1 MQVRVA
7 PGFILSRQSSDTKT
21 GIRLTYWLA
30 TEKGPRCL
38 LFEEQEAVCFFP
50 ARQLALLE
58 STLGLS
64 SPHQRPSIYSSA
76 GLAEKAGIS
85 ISPSNAGGLLSRRST
100 SAWRVAETKLRNF
113 SHEQVLALYVKTT
126 KAMGEIRRKLIA
138 AGVELSEADVR
149 ASDRFL
155 MERFITG
162 SLAFECETGLL
173 KTAESTKAQSS
184 TCEPLLNPRVKS
196 AEFRPTLSALSFD
209 IETDM
214 KAEKLYSIAAYSTQ
228 ASKVFMLGDAEWR
241 EKLNAR
247 AGAIAPLHIEVLPSE
262 RAVISAFLD
271 HVAEVDPDVM
281 IGWNVVNFDLRCLQ
295 RICDRLKMKLTLGR
309 SASGEQH
316 TVVWRE
322 SRERGSAKK
331 AERYYAT
338 IPGRCALDGIEL
350 MRSATYA
357 FEDFSLETVSREVL
371 GRGKLVEDVEQ
382 RGAEISTLF
391 EQDKE
396 ALARYNLE
404 DCKLVWDIF
413 TKEKLLEFA
422 IEKSLLTGLALDRYG
437 GSVAALDFLYLPRL
451 HRKGFVA
458 PALGSG
464 DTTNVSPGGYVLDSA
479 PGIFDNVVVLDFKS
493 LYPSIIRTFHVDPL
507 ALALA
512 NDEPKPIEGFDGGRF
527 AREGA
532 ILPELIA
539 TLWAARDRAK
549 RAGDAIMSQA
559 IKIIMNS
566 FYGVLGTSGC
576 RFLDTRLV
584 SSITK
589 RGHQIILDS
598 KRFIEEQGFRVI
610 YGDTDSVFVLI
621 PEKAIDVE
629 ARDSHLPIVR
639 AQAVERIS
647 ERLATSMTDWWRDR
661 IMTEQGV
668 DSYLEMEFETHFT
681 KFLMPTIR
689 GSEAGSKKRYAGM
702 VRILDTRGNNFR
714 TANGDDSDLAL
725 DDTEMADRYR
735 LVFKGLESVRTDWS
749 PLAREFQRE
758 LYRRIF
764 LGEEYAEYLYR
775 LVDDLRAGRIDDKL
789 VFRKRLRRRLDD
801 YVKNVPP
808 HIQAARKAQRAIAEQ
823 GLGVSEGELGWI
835 DYIMTCTGAEPIR
848 FTTQRPDYEFYIE
861 RQIEPIADAILGFV
875 GDSMEQLFGRQIGLF

>member
-1 MQVRVA
+1 V
-7 PGFILSRQSSDTKT
+7 
-21 GIRLTYWLA
+21 
-30 TEKGPRCL
+30 
-38 LFEEQEAVCFFP
+38 FEQQEAVCFFP
-50 ARQLALLE
+50 ERQLGLLE
-58 STLGLS
+58 STLGFSSSSQPPPVPAISSTADASASQSNKGERLS
-64 SPHQRPSIYSSA
+64 QRSA
-76 GLAEKAGIS
+76 A
-85 ISPSNAGGLLSRRST
+85 
-100 SAWRVAETKLRNF
+100 AWRVAETKLKNF
-113 SHEQVLALYVKTT
+113 SHEQVLALYVRTT
-126 KAMGEIRRKLIA
+126 NAMGEIRRKLIA
-138 AGVELSEADVR
+138 AGVELSEADVH
-149 ASDRFL
+149 APDRFL

-162 SLAFECETGLL
+162 SLAFESEAGPSA
-173 KTAESTKAQSS
+173 AEKSTHTQSS
-184 TCEPLLNPRVKS
+184 LSATFFDPRIKS

-209 IETDM
+209 IETDR
-214 KAEKLYSIAAYSTQ
+214 KAEQLYSIAAYSTHS
-228 ASKVFMLGDAEWR
+228 SKVFMLGDAQWR
-241 EKLNAR
+241 EKLTAR
-247 AGAIAPLHIEVLPSE
+247 ADVNAPLLIEVLPNE

-271 HVAEVDPDVM
+271 HVAEVDPDVL

-309 SASGEQH
+309 CVGGEPQA
-316 TVVWRE
+316 VLWRE
-322 SRERGSAKK
+322 ARERGSAKK
-331 AERYYAT
+331 TERYYAT

-357 FEDFSLETVSREVL
+357 FENFSLETVAREVL
-371 GRGKLVEDVEQ
+371 GRGKLIEDVEQ

-391 EQDKE
+391 TEDKE

-413 TKEKLLEFA
+413 LEEKLIEFA

-451 HRKGFVA
+451 HRRGFVA

-464 DTTNVSPGGYVLDSA
+464 DTTNVSPGGYVLDSE

-512 NDEPKPIEGFDGGRF
+512 TDEPRPIEGFDGGKF

-549 RAGDAIMSQA
+549 LAGDGIMSQA

-629 ARDSHLPIVR
+629 SGESSAPAVR

-647 ERLATSMTDWWRDR
+647 ERLATRMTDWWRDR
-661 IMTEQGV
+661 IMMEQGV

-689 GSEAGSKKRYAGM
+689 GTDAGSKKRYAGM
-702 VRILDTRGNNFR
+702 VRIPDSASDSSR
-714 TANGDDSDLAL
+714 TDLLSENAAL
-725 DDTEMADRYR
+725 VDGIEKSERYR

-764 LGEEYAEYLYR
+764 LGEAYAEYLYR
-775 LVDDLRAGRIDDKL
+775 LVDDLRAGRLDDKL
-789 VFRKRLRRRLDD
+789 VFRKRLRRRLDE

-808 HIQAARKAQRAIAEQ
+808 HIQAARKAQRARSEQ
-823 GLGVSEGELGWI
+823 GFVANEAESGWI
-835 DYIMTCTGAEPIR
+835 EYIMTRSGAEPIR
-848 FTTQRPDYEFYIE
+848 FTTQKPDYEFYIE

-875 GDSMEQLFGRQIGLF
+875 GDSMEKLFGRQIGLF

>member
-1 MQVRVA
+1 M
-7 PGFILSRQSSDTKT
+7 
-21 GIRLTYWLA
+21 
-30 TEKGPRCL
+30 
-38 LFEEQEAVCFFP
+38 FEQQEAVCFFP
-50 ARQLALLE
+50 ERQLGLLE
-58 STLGLS
+58 STLGFSSSSQPPPVPAISSTADASASQSNKGERLS
-64 SPHQRPSIYSSA
+64 QRSA
-76 GLAEKAGIS
+76 A
-85 ISPSNAGGLLSRRST
+85 
-100 SAWRVAETKLRNF
+100 AWRVAETKLKNF
-113 SHEQVLALYVKTT
+113 SHEQVLALYVRTT
-126 KAMGEIRRKLIA
+126 NAMGEIRRKLIA

-149 ASDRFL
+149 VPDRFL

-162 SLAFECETGLL
+162 SLAFESEAGPSA
-173 KTAESTKAQSS
+173 AEKSTHMQSS
-184 TCEPLLNPRVKS
+184 LSAPFCNPRIKS

-209 IETDM
+209 IETDR
-214 KAEKLYSIAAYSTQ
+214 KAEQLYSIAAYSTHS
-228 ASKVFMLGDAEWR
+228 SKVFMLGDARWR
-241 EKLNAR
+241 EKLTAR
-247 AGAIAPLHIEVLPSE
+247 ADVNAPLLIEVLPNE

-271 HVAEVDPDVM
+271 HVAEVDPDVL

-309 SASGEQH
+309 CVGGEPQAIL
-316 TVVWRE
+316 WRE
-322 SRERGSAKK
+322 ARERGSAKK
-331 AERYYAT
+331 TERYYAT

-357 FEDFSLETVSREVL
+357 FENFSLETVAREVL
-371 GRGKLVEDVEQ
+371 GRGKLIEDVEQ

-391 EQDKE
+391 TEDKE

-413 TKEKLLEFA
+413 LEEKLIEFA

-451 HRKGFVA
+451 HRRGFVA

-464 DTTNVSPGGYVLDSA
+464 DTTNVSPGGYVLDSE

-512 NDEPKPIEGFDGGRF
+512 TDEPRPIEGFDGGKF

-549 RAGDAIMSQA
+549 LAGDGIMSQA

-629 ARDSHLPIVR
+629 SGESSAPAVR

-647 ERLATSMTDWWRDR
+647 ERLATRMTDWWRDR
-661 IMTEQGV
+661 IMMEQGV

-689 GSEAGSKKRYAGM
+689 GTDAGSKKRYAGM
-702 VRILDTRGNNFR
+702 VRIPDSASDSSR
-714 TANGDDSDLAL
+714 TDLLSENAAL
-725 DDTEMADRYR
+725 VDGIEKSERYR

-764 LGEEYAEYLYR
+764 LGEAYAEYLYR
-775 LVDDLRAGRIDDKL
+775 LVDDLRAGRLDDKL
-789 VFRKRLRRRLDD
+789 VFRKRLRRRLDE

-808 HIQAARKAQRAIAEQ
+808 HIQAARKAQRARSEQ
-823 GLGVSEGELGWI
+823 GFVANEAESGWI
-835 DYIMTCTGAEPIR
+835 EYIMTRSGAEPIR
-848 FTTQRPDYEFYIE
+848 FTTQKPDYEFYIE

-875 GDSMEQLFGRQIGLF
+875 GDSMEKLFGRQIGLF

>member
-1 MQVRVA
+1 M
-7 PGFILSRQSSDTKT
+7 
-21 GIRLTYWLA
+21 
-30 TEKGPRCL
+30 
-38 LFEEQEAVCFFP
+38 FEQQEAVCFFP
-50 ARQLALLE
+50 ERQLGLLE
-58 STLGLS
+58 LTLGFSSSSQPPPVPAISYTADASASQSNKGERLS
-64 SPHQRPSIYSSA
+64 QRSA
-76 GLAEKAGIS
+76 A
-85 ISPSNAGGLLSRRST
+85 
-100 SAWRVAETKLRNF
+100 AWRVAETKLKNF
-113 SHEQVLALYVKTT
+113 SHEQVLALYVRTT
-126 KAMGEIRRKLIA
+126 NAMGEIRRKLIA

-149 ASDRFL
+149 APDRFL

-162 SLAFECETGLL
+162 SLAFESEAGPSA
-173 KTAESTKAQSS
+173 AEKSTHTQSS
-184 TCEPLLNPRVKS
+184 LSAPFCNPRIKS

-209 IETDM
+209 IETDR
-214 KAEKLYSIAAYSTQ
+214 KAEQLYSIAAYSTHS
-228 ASKVFMLGDAEWR
+228 SKVFMLGDAQWR
-241 EKLNAR
+241 EKLTAR
-247 AGAIAPLHIEVLPSE
+247 ADVNAPLLIEVLPNE

-271 HVAEVDPDVM
+271 HVAEVDPDVL
-281 IGWNVVNFDLRCLQ
+281 IGWNVVNFDLHCLQ
-295 RICDRLKMKLTLGR
+295 RICDRLKMKLTIGR
-309 SASGEQH
+309 CVGGEPQA
-316 TVVWRE
+316 VLWRE
-322 SRERGSAKK
+322 ARERGSAKK
-331 AERYYAT
+331 TERYYAT

-357 FEDFSLETVSREVL
+357 FENFSLETVAREVL
-371 GRGKLVEDVEQ
+371 GRGKLIEDVEQ

-391 EQDKE
+391 TEDKE

-413 TKEKLLEFA
+413 LEEKLIEFA

-451 HRKGFVA
+451 HRRGFVA

-464 DTTNVSPGGYVLDSA
+464 DTTNVSPGGYVLDSE

-512 NDEPKPIEGFDGGRF
+512 TDEPRPIEGFDGGKF

-549 RAGDAIMSQA
+549 LAGDGIMSQA

-598 KRFIEEQGFRVI
+598 KRVIEEQGFRVI

-629 ARDSHLPIVR
+629 SGDSSAPAVR

-647 ERLATSMTDWWRDR
+647 ERLATRMTDWWRDR
-661 IMTEQGV
+661 IMMEQGV

-689 GSEAGSKKRYAGM
+689 GTDAGSKKRYAGM
-702 VRILDTRGNNFR
+702 VRIPDSFSDNSR
-714 TANGDDSDLAL
+714 TDLLSENAAL
-725 DDTEMADRYR
+725 VDGIEKSERYR

-764 LGEEYAEYLYR
+764 LGEAYAEYLYR
-775 LVDDLRAGRIDDKL
+775 LVDDLRAGRLDDKL
-789 VFRKRLRRRLDD
+789 VFRKRLRRRLDE

-808 HIQAARKAQRAIAEQ
+808 HIQAARKAQRARSEQ
-823 GLGVSEGELGWI
+823 GFVANEAESGWI
-835 DYIMTCTGAEPIR
+835 EYIMTRTGAEPIR
-848 FTTQRPDYEFYIE
+848 FTTQKPDYEFYIE

-875 GDSMEQLFGRQIGLF
+875 GDSMEKLFGRQIGLF

>member
-1 MQVRVA
+1 MQATVA

-21 GIRLTYWLA
+21 GIRLTFWLA

-38 LFEEQEAVCFFP
+38 VFEQQEAVCFFP

-64 SPHQRPSIYSSA
+64 SSFQRPSIFSSA
-76 GLAEKAGIS
+76 GLADKADTS
-85 ISPSNAGGLLSRRST
+85 TSPLNAGGLLSRRST

-126 KAMGEIRRKLIA
+126 KAMGEIGRKLNA

-149 ASDRFL
+149 APDRFL

-162 SLAFECETGLL
+162 SLAFEYETESS
-173 KTAESTKAQSS
+173 KTAK
-184 TCEPLLNPRVKS
+184 PLLNPRIKS

-241 EKLNAR
+241 EKLNVR
-247 AGAIAPLHIEVLPSE
+247 AGADAPFHIEVLPNE

-309 SASGEQH
+309 PVGGEPQP
-316 TVVWRE
+316 VLWRE
-322 SRERGSAKK
+322 ARERGSAKK
-331 AERYYAT
+331 TERYYAT
-338 IPGRCALDGIEL
+338 ISGRCALDGIEL

-371 GRGKLVEDVEQ
+371 GRGKLVKDVEQ

-391 EQDKE
+391 AQDKE

-413 TKEKLLEFA
+413 IKEKLLEFA

-464 DTTNVSPGGYVLDSA
+464 DTTNVSPGGYVLDSE

-512 NDEPKPIEGFDGGRF
+512 KDEPKPIEGFDGGKF
-527 AREGA
+527 ARDGA

-549 RAGDAIMSQA
+549 LAGDAIMSQA
-559 IKIIMNS
+559 IKIIMN
-566 FYGVLGTSGC
+566 
-576 RFLDTRLV
+576 
-584 SSITK
+584 
-589 RGHQIILDS
+589 
-598 KRFIEEQGFRVI
+598 
-610 YGDTDSVFVLI
+610 
-621 PEKAIDVE
+621 
-629 ARDSHLPIVR
+629 
-639 AQAVERIS
+639 
-647 ERLATSMTDWWRDR
+647 
-661 IMTEQGV
+661 
-668 DSYLEMEFETHFT
+668 
-681 KFLMPTIR
+681 
-689 GSEAGSKKRYAGM
+689 
-702 VRILDTRGNNFR
+702 
-714 TANGDDSDLAL
+714 
-725 DDTEMADRYR
+725 
-735 LVFKGLESVRTDWS
+735 
-749 PLAREFQRE
+749 
-758 LYRRIF
+758 
-764 LGEEYAEYLYR
+764 
-775 LVDDLRAGRIDDKL
+775 
-789 VFRKRLRRRLDD
+789 
-801 YVKNVPP
+801 
-808 HIQAARKAQRAIAEQ
+808 
-823 GLGVSEGELGWI
+823 
-835 DYIMTCTGAEPIR
+835 
-848 FTTQRPDYEFYIE
+848 
-861 RQIEPIADAILGFV
+861 
-875 GDSMEQLFGRQIGLF
+875 

>member
-1 MQVRVA
+1 V
-7 PGFILSRQSSDTKT
+7 
-21 GIRLTYWLA
+21 
-30 TEKGPRCL
+30 
-38 LFEEQEAVCFFP
+38 FEQQEAVCFFP
-50 ARQLALLE
+50 ERQLGLLE
-58 STLGLS
+58 STLGFSSSSQPPPVPAISSTADASASQSNKGERLS
-64 SPHQRPSIYSSA
+64 QRSA
-76 GLAEKAGIS
+76 E
-85 ISPSNAGGLLSRRST
+85 
-100 SAWRVAETKLRNF
+100 AWRVAETKLKNF
-113 SHEQVLALYVKTT
+113 SHEQVLALYVRTT
-126 KAMGEIRRKLIA
+126 NAMGEIRRKLIA

-149 ASDRFL
+149 APDRFL

-162 SLAFECETGLL
+162 SLAFESEAGPSA
-173 KTAESTKAQSS
+173 AEKSTHTQSS
-184 TCEPLLNPRVKS
+184 LSAPFCNPRIKS

-209 IETDM
+209 IETDR
-214 KAEKLYSIAAYSTQ
+214 KAEQLYSIAAYSTHS
-228 ASKVFMLGDAEWR
+228 SKVFMLGDAQWR
-241 EKLNAR
+241 EKLTAR
-247 AGAIAPLHIEVLPSE
+247 ADVNAPLLIEVLPNE

-271 HVAEVDPDVM
+271 HVAEVDPDVL

-295 RICDRLKMKLTLGR
+295 SICDRLKMKLTLGR
-309 SASGEQH
+309 CVGGEPQA
-316 TVVWRE
+316 VLWRE
-322 SRERGSAKK
+322 ARERGSAKK
-331 AERYYAT
+331 TERYYAT

-357 FEDFSLETVSREVL
+357 FENFSLETVAREVL
-371 GRGKLVEDVEQ
+371 GRGKLIEDVEQ

-391 EQDKE
+391 TEDKE
-396 ALARYNLE
+396 ALALYNLE

-413 TKEKLLEFA
+413 LEEKLIEFA

-451 HRKGFVA
+451 HRRGFVA

-464 DTTNVSPGGYVLDSA
+464 DTTNVSPGGYVLDSE

-512 NDEPKPIEGFDGGRF
+512 TDEPRPIEGFDGGKF

-549 RAGDAIMSQA
+549 LAGDSIMSQA

-629 ARDSHLPIVR
+629 SGESSAPAVR

-647 ERLATSMTDWWRDR
+647 ERLATRMTDWWRDR
-661 IMTEQGV
+661 IMMEQGV

-689 GSEAGSKKRYAGM
+689 GTDAGSKKRYAGM
-702 VRILDTRGNNFR
+702 VRIPDSASDSSR
-714 TANGDDSDLAL
+714 TDLLSENAAL
-725 DDTEMADRYR
+725 VDGIEKSERYR

-764 LGEEYAEYLYR
+764 LGEAYAEYLYR
-775 LVDDLRAGRIDDKL
+775 LVDDLRAGRLDDKL
-789 VFRKRLRRRLDD
+789 VFRKRLRRRLDE

-808 HIQAARKAQRAIAEQ
+808 HIQAARKAQRARSEQ
-823 GLGVSEGELGWI
+823 GFVANEAESGWI
-835 DYIMTCTGAEPIR
+835 EYIMTRSGAEPIR
-848 FTTQRPDYEFYIE
+848 FTTQKPDYEFYIE

-875 GDSMEQLFGRQIGLF
+875 GDSMEKLFGRQIGLF